1 MSKTNQTI
9 IVRHLTL
16 LLELKILPD
25 FTILKQFEMD
35 LSFLSSHSSANNS
48 DHSGSLPSDLGFRSD
63 AAAATSNLHT
73 DTGFILPRVQDV
85 SPI

>member
-1 MSKTNQTI
+1 
-9 IVRHLTL
+9 
-16 LLELKILPD
+16 
-25 FTILKQFEMD
+25 FEMD